1 MADLPLSQEHMQ
13 GNGINAL
20 DDASKEIKREYKGT
34 ADRRPRTNQ
43 IAYCQKCSY
52 PSFYVSSDKG
62 RCQRAEG
69 PVWPFEASFY
79 LFRHCWALLLF
90 AWPPLSTG
98 RRAYKGSGGLRGRR
112 FYKLSNYINYN

>member
-62 RCQRAEG
+62 RFHRAEG
-69 PVWPFEASFY
+69 PVWPF
-79 LFRHCWALLLF
+79 
-90 AWPPLSTG
+90 AWPPLSAG

-112 FYKLSNYINYN
+112 FYKLSNYIINYN